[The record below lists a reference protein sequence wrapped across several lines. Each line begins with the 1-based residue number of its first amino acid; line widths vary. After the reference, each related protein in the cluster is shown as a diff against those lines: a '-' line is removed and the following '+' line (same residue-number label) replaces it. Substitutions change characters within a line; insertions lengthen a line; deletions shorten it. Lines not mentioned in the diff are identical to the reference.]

1 MPRGSIS
8 GKAIVRFLFHAPIGA
23 RAPTG
28 ALTESDRAEEVSA
41 TDSNLY
47 RWGNVLANAQRLTGS
62 VLGGLTGA
70 LLGLGTGL
78 ALVEAGIAEGWK
90 PWLVLGAS
98 LTGLLLG
105 PVVTALILVSFMQRT
120 AKRMEAVRPGVVL
133 SGVVGALAGVLL
145 SVSLVYILS
154 VGSLPYPWDKVTPAL
169 LVTTLGSLGAWVS
182 AIRISRLAWPVARE
196 RIDGTSATMA
206 SMNGQANGRCILV
219 DTSAIIDGR
228 IAEITHTGFVDG
240 ELLIPRFVLEE
251 LQFVADSPDSL
262 KRNRG
267 RRGLDVLNRLQKD
280 NNIGVQISDVDVPDQ
295 DGVDSKLVSL
305 AKRSDYSLLTT
316 DFNLNKVA
324 ELQGIKV
331 LNINDLANSLKPT
344 LIPGEELNLH
354 ITQEGKEDSQGVGFL
369 DDGTMVVV
377 EGGIRYLNSQLPVVI
392 TRVLQTSAG
401 RIIFA
406 HLK

>member
-1 MPRGSIS
+1 M
-8 GKAIVRFLFHAPIGA
+8 
-23 RAPTG
+23 
-28 ALTESDRAEEVSA
+28 
-41 TDSNLY
+41 
-47 RWGNVLANAQRLTGS
+47 ANAQRLAGS

-70 LLGLGTGL
+70 LLGLGIGL
-78 ALVEAGIAEGWK
+78 ALVEAGIAEGWQ
-90 PWLVLGAS
+90 PW
-98 LTGLLLG
+98 LLLG
-105 PVVTALILVSFMQRT
+105 TGLAGLSLGLITTALVLVPTMLRIAKGPASDRWETVLASAAGAFIGVLVST
-120 AKRMEAVRPGVVL
+120 
-133 SGVVGALAGVLL
+133 
-145 SVSLVYILS
+145 SLVYAFAMD
-154 VGSLPYPWDKVTPAL
+154 SLAYPWDKVAPGL
-169 LVTTLGSLGAWVS
+169 LFLTLVPLGGWGG
-182 AIRISRLAWPVARE
+182 AISISRLVSALGRARVE
-196 RIDGTSATMA
+196 APSAA
-206 SMNGQANGRCILV
+206 VVPANGQVNGRCILV

-240 ELLIPRFVLEE
+240 DLLIPRFVLEE
-251 LQFVADSPDSL
+251 LQYVADSPDSL

-280 NNIGVQISDVDVPDQ
+280 NNIGVQISEVDVPEQ

-305 AKRSDYSLLTT
+305 AKSSDYSLLTT

-354 ITQEGKEDSQGVGFL
+354 ITQEGKEESQGVGFL

-377 EGGIRYLNSQLPVVI
+377 EGGNRYLNSQLPVVI

>member
-1 MPRGSIS
+1 M
-8 GKAIVRFLFHAPIGA
+8 AI
-23 RAPTG
+23 
-28 ALTESDRAEEVSA
+28 E
-41 TDSNLY
+41 SNLQ
-47 RWGNVLANAQRLTGS
+47 RWGNALAKAQRLAGS
-62 VLGGLTGA
+62 ILGGLVGA
-70 LLGLGTGL
+70 LLGLGIGL
-78 ALVEAGIAEGWK
+78 ELTEAGIAEGWQ
-90 PWLVLGAS
+90 PW
-98 LTGLLLG
+98 LLLG
-105 PVVTALILVSFMQRT
+105 TGLAGISVGFFTTALVLLPAMLRI
-120 AKRMEAVRPGVVL
+120 AKGPAAARWDMVL
-133 SGVVGALAGVLL
+133 SSATGALAGAL
-145 SVSLVYILS
+145 VSIGLIYGFS
-154 VGSLPYPWDKVTPAL
+154 MGSLAYPWNKAAPGLLFLTFTP
-169 LVTTLGSLGAWVS
+169 LGAWGG
-182 AIRISRLAWPVARE
+182 AISLSPLFSILARSRVDAS
-196 RIDGTSATMA
+196 TSAVA
-206 SMNGQANGRCILV
+206 SANGQSNGRCILV

-240 ELLIPRFVLEE
+240 DLLIPRFVLEE
-251 LQFVADSPDSL
+251 LQYVADSPDSL

-280 NNIGVQISDVDVPDQ
+280 SNIGVQISEVDVPDQ

-354 ITQEGKEDSQGVGFL
+354 ITQEGKEESQGVGFL

-377 EGGIRYLNSQLPVVI
+377 EGGNRHLNSQLPVVI

>member
-1 MPRGSIS
+1 M
-8 GKAIVRFLFHAPIGA
+8 
-23 RAPTG
+23 
-28 ALTESDRAEEVSA
+28 
-41 TDSNLY
+41 
-47 RWGNVLANAQRLTGS
+47 
-62 VLGGLTGA
+62 GG
-70 LLGLGTGL
+70 LLGLGIGL
-78 ALVEAGIAEGWK
+78 ALPEAGIAEGWAT
-90 PWLVLGAS
+90 WALVGAS
-98 LTGLLLG
+98 IGGLLLG
-105 PVVTALILVSFMQRT
+105 FMGTALVVIPSMQR
-120 AKRMEAVRPGVVL
+120 AARRLEEVRAEVVL
-133 SGVVGALAGVLL
+133 WASVGALAGALL
-145 SVSLVYILS
+145 SVGLVYLFSID
-154 VGSLPYPWDKVTPAL
+154 SLPYPWSNVAPAL
-169 LVTTLGSLGAWVS
+169 LILTLGPLGAWVGAVKIAHLS
-182 AIRISRLAWPVARE
+182 WPRAGETREIAGTAVAPV
-196 RIDGTSATMA
+196 
-206 SMNGQANGRCILV
+206 NGQVNGRCILV

-240 ELLIPRFVLEE
+240 ELLIPRFVLDE
-251 LQFVADSPDSL
+251 LQYVADSPDSL

-280 NNIGVQISDVDVPDQ
+280 NNVEVQITEVDIPDQ

-354 ITQEGKEDSQGVGFL
+354 ITQEGKEESQGVGFL

-377 EGGIRYLNSQLPVVI
+377 EGGKRYLNSQLPVVI

>member
-1 MPRGSIS
+1 M
-8 GKAIVRFLFHAPIGA
+8 V
-23 RAPTG
+23 
-28 ALTESDRAEEVSA
+28 
-41 TDSNLY
+41 
-47 RWGNVLANAQRLTGS
+47 NAQRLAGS
-62 VLGGLTGA
+62 VAGGLVGA
-70 LLGLGTGL
+70 LLGLGIGL
-78 ALVEAGIAEGWK
+78 ALVDSGIAVGWK
-90 PWLVLGAS
+90 AWLALGTSLVGFLLGALAFALMLLPVMRRIARS
-98 LTGLLLG
+98 PAALRPDLLLSSVIG
-105 PVVTALILVSFMQRT
+105 ALVGILVSTSLVYAFSM
-120 AKRMEAVRPGVVL
+120 
-133 SGVVGALAGVLL
+133 GALA
-145 SVSLVYILS
+145 
-154 VGSLPYPWDKVTPAL
+154 YPWDKVAPGL
-169 LVTTLGSLGAWVS
+169 LFLTLVPIGAWGGPISISHLVSVLGRARLDSSSAPAVS
-182 AIRISRLAWPVARE
+182 A
-196 RIDGTSATMA
+196 
-206 SMNGQANGRCILV
+206 NGQVNGRCILV

-240 ELLIPRFVLEE
+240 DLLIPRFVLDE

-280 NNIGVQISDVDVPDQ
+280 SNVEVQISEVDVPDQ

-305 AKRSDYSLLTT
+305 AKRSAYSLLTT

-354 ITQEGKEDSQGVGFL
+354 ITQEGKEESQGVGFL

-377 EGGIRYLNSQLPVVI
+377 EGGNKYLNSQLPVVI

>member
-1 MPRGSIS
+1 MAKAGRLAGSVI
-8 GKAIVRFLFHAPIGA
+8 GAIVA
-23 RAPTG
+23 
-28 ALTESDRAEEVSA
+28 
-41 TDSNLY
+41 
-47 RWGNVLANAQRLTGS
+47 
-62 VLGGLTGA
+62 A
-70 LLGLGTGL
+70 LLGLGIGL
-78 ALVEAGIAEGWK
+78 SLSDAGIFEGWNT
-90 PWLVLGAS
+90 WITLGAS
-98 LTGLLLG
+98 VLGFGFGLLA
-105 PVVTALILVSFMQRT
+105 TALVIIPGVQKTAGRLVSL
-120 AKRMEAVRPGVVL
+120 RPEVAFSGTVGALVGVVL
-133 SGVVGALAGVLL
+133 SGFLIYAFAVASLA
-145 SVSLVYILS
+145 
-154 VGSLPYPWDKVTPAL
+154 YPWNGIAPGLLVLTLTGLGGWAGAFRATQVISMLARGTTPERAATPAS
-169 LVTTLGSLGAWVS
+169 VNGA
-182 AIRISRLAWPVARE
+182 
-196 RIDGTSATMA
+196 
-206 SMNGQANGRCILV
+206 QNGRCILV

-240 ELLIPRFVLEE
+240 DLLIPRFVLEE
-251 LQFVADSPDSL
+251 LQYVADSPDSL

-280 NNIGVQISDVDVPDQ
+280 SNVEVLITEIDVPDQ

-324 ELQGIKV
+324 ELQGIRV

-354 ITQEGKEDSQGVGFL
+354 ITQEGKEETQGVGFL

-377 EGGIRYLNSQLPVVI
+377 EGGHKYLNSQLPVVI

>member
-1 MPRGSIS
+1 MGNAARLAGSVI
-8 GKAIVRFLFHAPIGA
+8 GAIVA
-23 RAPTG
+23 
-28 ALTESDRAEEVSA
+28 
-41 TDSNLY
+41 
-47 RWGNVLANAQRLTGS
+47 
-62 VLGGLTGA
+62 A
-70 LLGLGTGL
+70 LLGLGIGL
-78 ALVEAGIAEGWK
+78 SLSEAGIAATRSTWIT
-90 PWLVLGAS
+90 LGATAGG
-98 LTGLLLG
+98 LGVGFVATGLLVIPGLQMAARQIG
-105 PVVTALILVSFMQRT
+105 VLRP
-120 AKRMEAVRPGVVL
+120 EAVFSGVIGALVGAVL
-133 SGVVGALAGVLL
+133 SAVF
-145 SVSLVYILS
+145 VYAFA
-154 VGSLPYPWDKVTPAL
+154 VGSLAYPWNAITPGL
-169 LVTTLGSLGAWVS
+169 LVLTLMPIGAWAGARRGTHVIS
-182 AIRISRLAWPVARE
+182 MVARGRISESVA
-196 RIDGTSATMA
+196 IAAQTNGA
-206 SMNGQANGRCILV
+206 SNGRGILV

-240 ELLIPRFVLEE
+240 ELLIPRFVLDE
-251 LQFVADSPDSL
+251 LQYVADSPDSL

-280 NNIGVQISDVDVPDQ
+280 HNIEVQISEIDVPDE

-305 AKRSDYSLLTT
+305 AKQSDYSLLTT

-324 ELQGIKV
+324 ELQGVKV

-354 ITQEGKEDSQGVGFL
+354 ITQEGKEESQGVGFL

-377 EGGIRYLNSQLPVVI
+377 EGGNRYLNSQLPVVI

>member
-1 MPRGSIS
+1 MS
-8 GKAIVRFLFHAPIGA
+8 
-23 RAPTG
+23 
-28 ALTESDRAEEVSA
+28 
-41 TDSNLY
+41 
-47 RWGNVLANAQRLTGS
+47 NAQRLAGS
-62 VLGGLTGA
+62 VLGGLVGA
-70 LLGLGTGL
+70 LLGLGVGL
-78 ALVEAGIAEGWK
+78 SLVEAGIAEGWQ
-90 PWLVLGAS
+90 PWLLLATGIAGLSLGFFAAALVLLPALQRIAKGSA
-98 LTGLLLG
+98 
-105 PVVTALILVSFMQRT
+105 TARWEM
-120 AKRMEAVRPGVVL
+120 VL
-133 SGVVGALAGVLL
+133 SSAVGAFVGVL
-145 SVSLVYILS
+145 VCTSLVYAFS
-154 VGSLPYPWDKVTPAL
+154 MGSLAYPWDKVAPGL
-169 LVTTLGSLGAWVS
+169 LFLTLVPLGGWGG
-182 AIRISRLAWPVARE
+182 AISISRLIAVLGRARVDTPVPA
-196 RIDGTSATMA
+196 MA
-206 SMNGQANGRCILV
+206 SANGHANGRCILV

-251 LQFVADSPDSL
+251 LQYVADSPDSL

-280 NNIGVQISDVDVPDQ
+280 SNIGVQISDVDVPDQ

-354 ITQEGKEDSQGVGFL
+354 ITQEGKEESQGVGFL

-377 EGGIRYLNSQLPVVI
+377 EGGNRYLNSQLPVVI

>member
-1 MPRGSIS
+1 MANAGRLAGS
-8 GKAIVRFLFHAPIGA
+8 VIGA
-23 RAPTG
+23 FVA
-28 ALTESDRAEEVSA
+28 
-41 TDSNLY
+41 
-47 RWGNVLANAQRLTGS
+47 
-62 VLGGLTGA
+62 A
-70 LLGLGTGL
+70 LLGLGIGL
-78 ALVEAGIAEGWK
+78 SLSKAGIFEDWSAWIT
-90 PWLVLGAS
+90 LGAS
-98 LTGLLLG
+98 LLG
-105 PVVTALILVSFMQRT
+105 FTVGFPATALVVIPSLQRLGGRLTSLRPEAAFSGTIGALV
-120 AKRMEAVRPGVVL
+120 GVIL
-133 SGVVGALAGVLL
+133 SGILIYAFAVASLA
-145 SVSLVYILS
+145 
-154 VGSLPYPWDKVTPAL
+154 YPWNAISPGLIVLTLTP
-169 LVTTLGSLGAWVS
+169 LGAWAGASRATQVVS
-182 AIRISRLAWPVARE
+182 MLARGAASPTPAAPV
-196 RIDGTSATMA
+196 SV
-206 SMNGQANGRCILV
+206 NGAQNGRCILV

-240 ELLIPRFVLEE
+240 DLLIPRFVLEE
-251 LQFVADSPDSL
+251 LQYVADSPDSL

-280 NNIGVQISDVDVPDQ
+280 HNVEVQITEIDVPDQ

-305 AKRSDYSLLTT
+305 AKRSAYSLLTT

-354 ITQEGKEDSQGVGFL
+354 ITQEGKEETQGVGFL

-377 EGGIRYLNSQLPVVI
+377 EGGHRYLNSQLPVVI

>member
-1 MPRGSIS
+1 M
-8 GKAIVRFLFHAPIGA
+8 
-23 RAPTG
+23 
-28 ALTESDRAEEVSA
+28 
-41 TDSNLY
+41 
-47 RWGNVLANAQRLTGS
+47 
-62 VLGGLTGA
+62 GG
-70 LLGLGTGL
+70 LLGLGIGL
-78 ALVEAGIAEGWK
+78 ALPEAGIAESWAI
-90 PWLVLGAS
+90 WTLLGAS
-98 LTGLLLG
+98 FGGLLVG
-105 PVVTALILVSFMQRT
+105 FVGTALLLAPIMQRA
-120 AKRMEAVRPGVVL
+120 AKGIESVRPEVVL
-133 SGVVGALAGVLL
+133 SASVGAIAGVFL
-145 SVSLVYILS
+145 SVGLVYLFS
-154 VGSLPYPWDKVTPAL
+154 LGSLPYPWDKVTPAL
-169 LVTTLGSLGAWVS
+169 LILTLGPLVGWLS
-182 AIRISRLAWPVARE
+182 ALRISHLSWPAVRE
-196 RIDGTSATMA
+196 REDGAGATMA
-206 SMNGQANGRCILV
+206 HANGQVNGRCILV

-240 ELLIPRFVLEE
+240 ELLIPRFVLDE
-251 LQFVADSPDSL
+251 LQYVADSPDSL

-280 NNIGVQISDVDVPDQ
+280 SNVEVQISEVDIPDQ

-354 ITQEGKEDSQGVGFL
+354 ITQEGKEESQGVGFL

-377 EGGIRYLNSQLPVVI
+377 EGGNKYLNSQLPVVI

>member
-1 MPRGSIS
+1 MANVQRLAGSI
-8 GKAIVRFLFHAPIGA
+8 
-23 RAPTG
+23 
-28 ALTESDRAEEVSA
+28 
-41 TDSNLY
+41 
-47 RWGNVLANAQRLTGS
+47 
-62 VLGGLTGA
+62 LGGLVGA
-70 LLGLGTGL
+70 LLGLGIGL
-78 ALVEAGIAEGWK
+78 ALTEAGIADSWK

-98 LTGLLLG
+98 VCGLLVG
-105 PVVTALILVSFMQRT
+105 FAGTALLLVPFMHRT
-120 AKRMEAVRPGVVL
+120 AKRMEAVRPGVIL
-133 SGVVGALAGVLL
+133 SAAVGALAGTLL
-145 SVSLVYILS
+145 SASLVYAFSL
-154 VGSLPYPWDKVTPAL
+154 GSLPYPWDKVTPAL
-169 LVTTLGSLGAWVS
+169 LILTLGPVGAWVS
-182 AIRISRLAWPVARE
+182 AIRISRLALPVARE
-196 RIDGTSATMA
+196 RIEGTGAAMA
-206 SMNGQANGRCILV
+206 PSNGQVNGRCILV

-240 ELLIPRFVLEE
+240 ELLIPRFVLDE
-251 LQFVADSPDSL
+251 LQYVADSPDSL

-280 NNIGVQISDVDVPDQ
+280 NNVEVQISEVDVPDQ

-354 ITQEGKEDSQGVGFL
+354 ITQEGKEESQGVGFL

-377 EGGIRYLNSQLPVVI
+377 EGGNRYLNSQLPVVI

>member
-1 MPRGSIS
+1 M
-8 GKAIVRFLFHAPIGA
+8 
-23 RAPTG
+23 T
-28 ALTESDRAEEVSA
+28 
-41 TDSNLY
+41 
-47 RWGNVLANAQRLTGS
+47 AQ
-62 VLGGLTGA
+62 
-70 LLGLGTGL
+70 LGLGIGL
-78 ALVEAGIAEGWK
+78 SLSDAGVAEGWNA
-90 PWLVLGAS
+90 WLILGAS
-98 LTGLLLG
+98 LAGFAIG
-105 PVVTALILVSFMQRT
+105 FFATALLVIPVMQQLDGRLSLL
-120 AKRMEAVRPGVVL
+120 RPEVAFSAIVGGVV
-133 SGVVGALAGVLL
+133 GVLL
-145 SVSLVYILS
+145 SSVFIYAFA
-154 VGSLPYPWDKVTPAL
+154 VGSLAYPWDSIAPGLLAL
-169 LVTTLGSLGAWVS
+169 TLMTLGAWVGASRSTQIISTLARGRIGEGAAATAS
-182 AIRISRLAWPVARE
+182 ADGAR
-196 RIDGTSATMA
+196 
-206 SMNGQANGRCILV
+206 NGRCILV

-240 ELLIPRFVLEE
+240 ELLIPRFVLDE
-251 LQFVADSPDSL
+251 LQYVADSPDSL

-267 RRGLDVLNRLQKD
+267 RRGLDVLNQLQKD
-280 NNIGVQISDVDVPDQ
+280 HNVEVQISDVDVPEQ

-324 ELQGIKV
+324 ELQGVRV

-354 ITQEGKEDSQGVGFL
+354 ITQEGKEESQGVGFL

-377 EGGIRYLNSQLPVVI
+377 EGGNRYLNSQLPVVI

>member
-1 MPRGSIS
+1 M
-8 GKAIVRFLFHAPIGA
+8 
-23 RAPTG
+23 
-28 ALTESDRAEEVSA
+28 
-41 TDSNLY
+41 
-47 RWGNVLANAQRLTGS
+47 ANSQRLAASG
-62 VLGGLTGA
+62 LGGMTGT
-70 LLGLGTGL
+70 LLGLAIGL
-78 ALVEAGIAEGWK
+78 ALVEAGIAEGWQ
-90 PWLVLGAS
+90 PW
-98 LTGLLLG
+98 LLLG
-105 PVVTALILVSFMQRT
+105 TGLAGISVGFFITAVVLLPAMHSIAKGPAT
-120 AKRMEAVRPGVVL
+120 AKWDSVL
-133 SGVVGALAGVLL
+133 SSSIGALAGAL
-145 SVSLVYILS
+145 VSAGLIYGFS
-154 VGSLPYPWDKVTPAL
+154 MGSLTYPWDKAGPGLIFLTLTP
-169 LVTTLGSLGAWVS
+169 LGAWGGVISIRPLVS
-182 AIRISRLAWPVARE
+182 ILARAQVDA
-196 RIDGTSATMA
+196 SAPA
-206 SMNGQANGRCILV
+206 FVPANGQSNGRCILV

-228 IAEITHTGFVDG
+228 IAEITHTGFVAG

-251 LQFVADSPDSL
+251 LQYVADSPDSL

-280 NNIGVQISDVDVPDQ
+280 SNIDVQISEVDVPDQ

-324 ELQGIKV
+324 ELQGIRV

-354 ITQEGKEDSQGVGFL
+354 ITQEGKEASQGVGFL

-377 EGGIRYLNSQLPVVI
+377 EGGNRHLNSQLPVVI